1 MLIRHFKIVIA
12 ECIEDIYTGKSCDS
26 ENFISRHSL
35 SDIFCDQLFSEFDD
49 DRIEVGVFSLQSLFH
64 NVVGQSKFLI
74 NLIRTF
80 GYDVIGISAK
90 KYSFDSLPKCFVA
103 YIDQLVYKSDL
114 IYLKSQR
121 LFPIVPFFSYTPTIT
136 CSISLLHISSVISEK
151 SVF

>member
-121 LFPIVPFFSYTPTIT
+121 LFPIVYSQFLFFRIHQR
-136 CSISLLHISSVISEK
+136 SLALSVCCI
-151 SVF
+151 FPL

>member
-12 ECIEDIYTGKSCDS
+12 ECIEDIYTGKSCNS

-90 KYSFDSLPKCFVA
+90 KYSFDSLC
-103 YIDQLVYKSDL
+103 
-114 IYLKSQR
+114 
-121 LFPIVPFFSYTPTIT
+121 
-136 CSISLLHISSVISEK
+136 ISEI
-151 SVF
+151 